1 VAGLKQTTATSA
13 GGVVVRYEAGIPRFV
28 AGRRN
33 DVRTWTLP
41 KGTPIA
47 GETTEQTALRE
58 VTEETGLQVRILDSL
73 DLISYTF
80 AQRGTRIHKTVFY
93 FLMEPTAGDL
103 SQHDHEFD
111 EVRWFDLAEAAGV
124 LTFESERALVERAS
138 ERLAA
143 RAARPPASG
152 DVADPDSAGPGA

>member
-13 GGVVVRYEAGIPRFV
+13 GGVVVRYEAGIPQFV

-47 GETTEQTALRE
+47 GEATEETAIRE
-58 VTEETGLQVRILDSL
+58 VTEETGLLVRILDSL

-80 AQRGTRIHKTVFY
+80 SQRGNRIHKTVFY
-93 FLMEPTAGDL
+93 FLMEPIGGDL

-111 EVRWFDLAEAAGV
+111 EVRWFDLADAGGV
-124 LTFESERALVERAS
+124 LTFESERGLVD
-138 ERLAA
+138 
-143 RAARPPASG
+143 RAARRLAERKGPPAATIDLPG
-152 DVADPDSAGPGA
+152 SAGSGG

>member
-1 VAGLKQTTATSA
+1 MAGLNQTTATSA
-13 GGVVVRYEAGIPRFV
+13 GGVVVRYEAGIPQFV

-47 GETTEQTALRE
+47 GEATEETAIRE
-58 VTEETGLQVRILDSL
+58 VTEETGLQVRIIDSL

-93 FLMEPTAGDL
+93 FLMEPTGGDL
-103 SQHDHEFD
+103 TAHDHEFD
-111 EVRWFDLAEAAGV
+111 EVRWFDLADAGGV
-124 LTFESERALVERAS
+124 LTFESERGLVERAAA
-138 ERLAA
+138 RLAE
-143 RAARPPASG
+143 RAGRSTPLPVDPGPAGSR
-152 DVADPDSAGPGA
+152 A